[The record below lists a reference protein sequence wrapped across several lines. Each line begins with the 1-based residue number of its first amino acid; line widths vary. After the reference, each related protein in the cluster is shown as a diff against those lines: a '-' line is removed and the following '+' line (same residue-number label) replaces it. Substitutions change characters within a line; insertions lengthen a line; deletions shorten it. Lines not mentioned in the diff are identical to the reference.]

1 MLTEVENALVAAIK
15 AAPLALKLKQVDTL
29 PDLEGDSLVSKFA
42 TDAPAVY
49 VAPAASFAIS
59 NNVVTV
65 GFGIACVAKNAGGQA
80 VTRKGDGKM
89 IGMYQIA
96 ETVAALLNGFKT
108 ADVALYATGI
118 SIMNDEKIY
127 KAGLQV
133 AVVTLQ
139 GIAELPSSID
149 PAALNDFITLN
160 SQYDIAPHVSTVEH
174 NKWKQEP
181 ADHGTSAPELTDN
194 LTVQE

>member
-1 MLTEVENALVAAIK
+1 MLTEAENALVAAIK

-29 PDLEGDSLVSKFA
+29 PDLDGDSLVKKFA

-118 SIMNDEKIY
+118 SIMNDENIY

-139 GIAELPSSID
+139 GQANLPSSID
-149 PAALNDFITLN
+149 INSLDNFITFN
-160 SQYDIAPHVSTVEH
+160 AQYDIEPHESAAEH
-174 NKWKQEP
+174 AKWKQEP
-181 ADHGTSAPELTDN
+181 PDHSTSKPDLTDN
-194 LTVQE
+194 VTIHN